1 MHPLRTLESSQPA
14 AVGGT
19 LWLLPELI
27 VSTVARADLCD
38 VQTQATSASVVDGSY
53 GEICLLDMRVVYEN
67 RPFKMSAQNRW
78 WSLMIDP
85 LSLGIGIVIGAVVGI
100 GGSIW
105 FVKRKLQQMQ
115 NNMFGPM
122 GGMMQDSATQ
132 QDQPN
137 MEAVMDM
144 MDVMKNPDGD
154 ELDLDDDEVDWKQ

>member
-1 MHPLRTLESSQPA
+1 
-14 AVGGT
+14 
-19 LWLLPELI
+19 
-27 VSTVARADLCD
+27 
-38 VQTQATSASVVDGSY
+38 
-53 GEICLLDMRVVYEN
+53 
-67 RPFKMSAQNRW
+67 
-78 WSLMIDP
+78 MIDL

-132 QDQPN
+132 QDQPD

-144 MDVMKNPDGD
+144 MDVMERPNDD
-154 ELDLDDDEVDWKQ
+154 ELGLDEDELEVNDDDADWKK